1 LPGTLGFAIFFAKG
15 WKGNF
20 KEYKMEI
27 DETIKGRRSVR
38 RYQDRDIPDSIIKEL
53 LDLATHAPSSMNGQP
68 WYFIVV
74 REKKTKEHL
83 VEIKNR
89 YCPLEKQDYKAD
101 FLQMAPVIIVVCV
114 DKQKSYDREIENGVL
129 ATANLILGAYSRGV
143 GSVYMSAYRLGEP
156 GISQEV
162 RQVLDIPQDID
173 PITIVPL
180 GYPDEVPEPKIIRP
194 LEDIISNE
202 TFGRE

>member
-1 LPGTLGFAIFFAKG
+1 MLGLAVFSKKDGGENIG
-15 WKGNF
+15 
-20 KEYKMEI
+20 EYKMEI

-68 WYFIVV
+68 WRFIVV
-74 REKKTKEHL
+74 RAKRAKRKL
-83 VEIKNR
+83 AEIKNK
-89 YCPLEKQDYKAD
+89 YCPQEKQMYKAD

-129 ATANLILGAYSRGV
+129 ATANLILGAYSRGL

-180 GYPDEVPEPKIIRP
+180 GYPDEIPEPKIVRP
-194 LEDIISNE
+194 LEDMISYE